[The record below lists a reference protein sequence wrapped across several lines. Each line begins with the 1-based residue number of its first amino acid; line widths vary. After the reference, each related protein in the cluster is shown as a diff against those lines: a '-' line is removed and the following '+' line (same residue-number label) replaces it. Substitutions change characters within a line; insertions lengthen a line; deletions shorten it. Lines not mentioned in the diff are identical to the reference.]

1 MKKRILI
8 ALSLLCL
15 LNVAAIF
22 ENFNYLEPEQFK
34 QWLENGKPMVIVD
47 IQDKA
52 SFAAQHF
59 AGSIETNAF
68 PVKTES
74 EKKQIDQAVAAYKT
88 SGNDVVVVCPRG
100 GGGAKRCYSY
110 LKSQGVPEEKLMIL
124 IGGIDK
130 WAHRDMLISSSLR
143 QQSAQQTQ

>member
-1 MKKRILI
+1 MKRLAII

-22 ENFNYLEPEQFK
+22 EKFNYLEPDQFK
-34 QWLENGKPMVIVD
+34 QWLETSKPMVIVD

-52 SFAAQHF
+52 SFAAHHF
-59 AGSIETNAF
+59 PGSIETNAF
-68 PVKTES
+68 PVKTDAEQ
-74 EKKQIDQAVAAYKT
+74 KQIDPAVAAYKA

-110 LKSQGVPEEKLMIL
+110 LKSQGVPEDKLTIL
-124 IGGIDK
+124 QGGVDN
-130 WAHRDMLISSSLR
+130 WPYRNMLISN
-143 QQSAQQTQ
+143 